1 MTKKSSKKSIKKPV
15 KKSIKK
21 PVKKSRKL
29 VKKSQKKNNSGYC
42 VYFFAHRG
50 IGRMITQTKNMTE
63 TRQKLKLN
71 NDVGAIGCHSDLKIA
86 KQKYNE
92 NMKKMAEKKRQKI
105 QNKTPEQKLKEKN
118 EKNKAARILY
128 HKRKEFERKQKLKLQ
143 KEQNKI

>member
-15 KKSIKK
+15 KKSRK
-21 PVKKSRKL
+21 PVKKSRKI

-92 NMKKMAEKKRQKI
+92 NMKKMAEKKRQK
-105 QNKTPEQKLKEKN
+105 LKEKN

-128 HKRKEFERKQKLKLQ
+128 HKRKEFEKKQKLKLQ
-143 KEQNKI
+143 KTK